1 MNMVES
7 KTMIHPETGATLHRT
22 RRDEMVSYMGMSKQV
37 DIEGWFPE
45 DGGDGI
51 LIGDDSAPLD
61 AALLELKAAYRA
73 ETQELAKRV
82 RVSVGLT
89 QRDASLLL
97 TGSPNSFSK
106 YERGVAQPSWPTF
119 VLLKLLARQ
128 PNLIETIKSA

>member
-1 MNMVES
+1 MRMI
-7 KTMIHPETGATLHRT
+7 KTMTHPDTGATLHRA
-22 RRDEMVSYMGMSKQV
+22 RRVETVSYMGMSKV
-37 DIEGWFPE
+37 VEIEGWFP
-45 DGGDGI
+45 DDNGDGI

-61 AALLELKAAYRA
+61 AALSELKAVYRA
-73 ETQELAKRV
+73 ETQALAKRV
-82 RVSVGLT
+82 RQSARLT

-128 PNLIETIKSA
+128 PQLIETIKSV